1 MKAISPGIP
10 PGVYAA
16 GDIAMYP
23 VKLNVKLK
31 LIGPGIAEG
40 MAAVTRAK
48 QYIRE
53 QFPHL

>member
-1 MKAISPGIP
+1 VKAISPGIP

-23 VKLNVKLK
+23 VKLK
-31 LIGPGIAEG
+31 LIGPGTAEG
-40 MAAVTRAK
+40 MAAVTRTK

-53 QFPHL
+53 QFPHP

>member
-1 MKAISPGIP
+1 
-10 PGVYAA
+10 
-16 GDIAMYP
+16 MYP

-31 LIGPGIAEG
+31 LIGPGTAEG